1 MKAQCKQF
9 LGFTFILLLLSGVNP
24 QWVQADSND
33 YIVISGI
40 IKDKQSK
47 KKLDCVSISVPGTN
61 IGTVTNADGRFSL
74 KLKET
79 DLPKKLEISHIGYAD
94 NSYSLGRQRLIDQVI
109 WMTPYT
115 NLLDEVIIHPNNPVS
130 IVMEAIK
137 KIPANYSSQP
147 TMLTGFYREI
157 IQKGR
162 RYINISEAIL
172 DIYKTRYDESV
183 DKDRVQISKG
193 RKLLSQKSGD
203 TLAVKLEGGP
213 TISLYMDIV
222 KNLDF
227 LMNLDNLSDYSFR
240 MEESANIGNREQYVI
255 SFEPKVILPYALYYG
270 KLYID
275 KGKLSFTRAEINLS
289 MNDKLKATRAILH
302 KKPLGLR
309 FKPVELSCVITYK
322 NRGDV
327 TCLNYIN
334 SNIRFKCDWKR
345 KLFST
350 NYTVLTEMVV
360 TDSKG
365 GDVAVI
371 PYKNSFKRNQIF
383 SDKVADFNNENFWEN
398 YNIIEPTESLEHAV
412 SKLKKQQK

>member
-1 MKAQCKQF
+1 MKAQCKRF
-9 LGFTFILLLLSGVNP
+9 FGFTLIVLFLSGINP
-24 QWVQADSND
+24 LWVRADYND
-33 YIVISGI
+33 YVVISGI
-40 IKDKQSK
+40 IKDKQSR
-47 KKLDCVSISVPGTN
+47 KKLDCVNISVPGTN

-74 KLKET
+74 KVKEA
-79 DLPKKLEISHIGYAD
+79 DLPEMLEISHIGYAD
-94 NSYSLGRQRLIDQVI
+94 NSYSLAQQRLTDQVI
-109 WMTPYT
+109 WMTPYA

-130 IVMEAIK
+130 IVTEAIK
-137 KIPANYSSQP
+137 KIPVNYSQRP

-162 RYINISEAIL
+162 RYVNISEAVV
-172 DIYKTRYDESV
+172 DIYKTRYDEPV

-193 RKLLSQKSGD
+193 RKLLSQKSRD

-227 LMNLDNLSDYSFR
+227 LMNLDNLSDYSFK

-255 SFEPKVILPYALYYG
+255 SFEPRVILPYALYYG

-275 KGKLSFTRAEINLS
+275 KGKLSFTRAEVNLS
-289 MNDKLKATRAILH
+289 MKDKQKATRAILH

-309 FKPVELSCVITYK
+309 FKPIELSCVITYK
-322 NRGDV
+322 DRGNV
-327 TCLNYIN
+327 TYLNYIN
-334 SNIRFKCDWKR
+334 SNIHFKCDWKR

-360 TDSKG
+360 TDSRDS
-365 GDVAVI
+365 DVAVI

-383 SDKVADFNNENFWEN
+383 SDKVSDFTNENFWEN

>member
-1 MKAQCKQF
+1 MKPQCKQF

-47 KKLDCVSISVPGTN
+47 KKMDCVSISVPGTN

-79 DLPKKLEISHIGYAD
+79 DLPKKLEISHIGYVD

-109 WMTPYT
+109 WMTPYI

-222 KNLDF
+222 KNPDF

-240 MEESANIGNREQYVI
+240 MEESVNIGNREQYVI

-309 FKPVELSCVITYK
+309 FKPIELSCVITYK

-327 TCLNYIN
+327 TYLNYIN

-365 GDVAVI
+365 EDVAVI

>member
-1 MKAQCKQF
+1 MKAQCKQI

>member
-1 MKAQCKQF
+1 MKAQCKQI

-79 DLPKKLEISHIGYAD
+79 NLPKKLEISHIGYAD

-222 KNLDF
+222 KNPDF

-365 GDVAVI
+365 EDVAVI

>member
-1 MKAQCKQF
+1 MKAQCKQI

-24 QWVQADSND
+24 QWVQANSND

>member
-24 QWVQADSND
+24 QWVRADSND

-47 KKLDCVSISVPGTN
+47 KNLDCVSISVPGTN

>member
-1 MKAQCKQF
+1 MKAQCKQI

-24 QWVQADSND
+24 QWVRADSND

>member
-1 MKAQCKQF
+1 MKPQCKQF

-47 KKLDCVSISVPGTN
+47 KKMDCVSISVPGTN

-79 DLPKKLEISHIGYAD
+79 DLPKKLEISHIGYVD
-94 NSYSLGRQRLIDQVI
+94 NSYSLGRQRFIDQVI

-222 KNLDF
+222 KNPDF

-240 MEESANIGNREQYVI
+240 MEESVNIGNREQYVI

-309 FKPVELSCVITYK
+309 FKPIELSCVITYK

-327 TCLNYIN
+327 TYLNYIN

-365 GDVAVI
+365 EDVAVI

>member
-47 KKLDCVSISVPGTN
+47 KKMDCVSISVPGTN

>member
-162 RYINISEAIL
+162 RYINISEAVL

-240 MEESANIGNREQYVI
+240 MEESVNIGNREQYVI

-309 FKPVELSCVITYK
+309 FKPIELSCVITYK

-365 GDVAVI
+365 GDIAVI

>member
-1 MKAQCKQF
+1 MKPQCKQF

-47 KKLDCVSISVPGTN
+47 KKMDCVSISVPGTN

-79 DLPKKLEISHIGYAD
+79 DLPKKLEISHIGYVD

-240 MEESANIGNREQYVI
+240 MEESVNIGNREQYVI

-309 FKPVELSCVITYK
+309 FKPIELSCVITYK

-327 TCLNYIN
+327 TYLNYIN

-365 GDVAVI
+365 EDVAVI

>member
-1 MKAQCKQF
+1 MKPQCKQF

-47 KKLDCVSISVPGTN
+47 KKMDCVSISVPGTN

-79 DLPKKLEISHIGYAD
+79 DLPKKLEISHVGYAD

-222 KNLDF
+222 KNPDF

-240 MEESANIGNREQYVI
+240 MEESVNIGNCEQYVI

-309 FKPVELSCVITYK
+309 FKPIELSCVITYK

-327 TCLNYIN
+327 TYLNYIN

-365 GDVAVI
+365 EDVAVI

>member
-240 MEESANIGNREQYVI
+240 MEESVNIGNREQYVV

-309 FKPVELSCVITYK
+309 FKPIELSCVITYK
-322 NRGDV
+322 DRGNV
-327 TCLNYIN
+327 TYLNYIN

-365 GDVAVI
+365 EDVAVI

>member
-1 MKAQCKQF
+1 MKTQCKRF
-9 LGFTFILLLLSGVNP
+9 FGLILIILLLPEVNNL
-24 QWVQADSND
+24 WARTHSDE

-40 IKDKQSK
+40 VKDRQNRKN
-47 KKLDCVSISVPGTN
+47 LECVNISVPGTN

-74 KLKET
+74 KIKESEN
-79 DLPKKLEISHIGYAD
+79 PKMLEISHIGYSD
-94 NSYSLGRQRLIDQVI
+94 NTYSLERKVLTDQVI
-109 WMTPYT
+109 WMTPYS
-115 NLLDEVIIHPNNPVS
+115 NLLDEVIIHPNNPLV
-130 IVMEAIK
+130 IVTEAIK
-137 KIPANYSSQP
+137 KIPRNYSSQP

-157 IQKGR
+157 VQKGR
-162 RYINISEAIL
+162 RYINISEAVL
-172 DIYKTRYDESV
+172 DIYKTRYEDSV

-222 KNLDF
+222 KNPDF
-227 LMNLDNLSDYSFR
+227 LIGIDNLSDYSFR
-240 MEESANIGNREQYVI
+240 MEESVNIGNNEQYVI
-255 SFEPKVILPYALYYG
+255 GFEPKVILPYALYHG

-275 KGKLSFTRAEINLS
+275 KGSLSFTRAEISLS
-289 MNDKLKATRAILH
+289 MKDKLKATKAILH

-309 FKPVELSCVITYK
+309 FKPIELSCVITYK
-322 NRGDV
+322 NNGNV

-350 NYTVLTEMVV
+350 NYAVLTEMVV
-360 TDSKG
+360 TDRKEKNV
-365 GDVAVI
+365 VAI
-371 PYKNSFKRNQIF
+371 SFKDSFKRNQIF
-383 SDKVADFNNENFWEN
+383 SDKVDDFNNENFWEN

-412 SKLKKQQK
+412 YKLKKQQK

>member
-47 KKLDCVSISVPGTN
+47 KKMDCVSISVPGTN

-222 KNLDF
+222 KNPDF